1 MNTTFFVIQNFT
13 FFSWNHKESSDE
25 KFDHNESS
33 FLGGE
38 TLNNDGTRTTDGQ
51 KKIDESYPNIP
62 VCETGNYT
70 TYSTIIP
77 GTSQQDTNDSLTNT
91 KRLLEHTSKESY
103 SHDGMSPNFVDTLIK
118 GENPFDDQI
127 TKFCEGQAFPSLRI
141 EQQTGTKGKDTTI
154 KFDTSKGNNRLL
166 VKDEFLAAVRDDLA
180 EEYSPLYKETPSRI
194 TEAGRK
200 YLAERVASATTD
212 AAAAAERHWRFNNTK
227 IPM

>member
-1 MNTTFFVIQNFT
+1 M
-13 FFSWNHKESSDE
+13 
-25 KFDHNESS
+25 
-33 FLGGE
+33 
-38 TLNNDGTRTTDGQ
+38 
-51 KKIDESYPNIP
+51 
-62 VCETGNYT
+62 CETGNYT

-166 VKDEFLAAVRDDLA
+166 VKPTLHHDRTRNPLNSFILPFLTVGATSGATN
-180 EEYSPLYKETPSRI
+180 KN
-194 TEAGRK
+194 RK
-200 YLAERVASATTD
+200 QP
-212 AAAAAERHWRFNNTK
+212 
-227 IPM
+227 I